1 MQCGSAQTL
10 HLKNHGD
17 DEGAAQMSNQ
27 FETAPLYLGEVCF
40 RESFRTRKRLFGR
53 KPKVIPMVNVS
64 TAGRSMEFDL
74 SEVFDLTAG
83 PILIDAIS
91 ATPPGDYFLASPT
104 LIPPSSSVGTSL
116 QNVRFNEHSLLLLQG
131 SNILAEFSPAQ
142 QADLLAWLRRI
153 ERSSLNGGG

>member
-1 MQCGSAQTL
+1 
-10 HLKNHGD
+10 
-17 DEGAAQMSNQ
+17 
-27 FETAPLYLGEVCF
+27 
-40 RESFRTRKRLFGR
+40 
-53 KPKVIPMVNVS
+53 
-64 TAGRSMEFDL
+64 MEFDL

-104 LIPPSSSVGTSL
+104 LIPPSSAVGTSL
-116 QNVRFNEHSLLLLQG
+116 RNVRFNEHSLLLLQG

-142 QADLLAWLRRI
+142 QADVLAWLRRI